1 MMADVSSSE
10 RAAAFVAQQS
20 QYDFDQLVAE
30 AIERSADEVR
40 RLSRDTDTKELSL
53 VAARVLGDLFGPLRE
68 AVAQRVARDHG
79 GGSVDE
85 VKRIMIDSVLSRA
98 FPLEPVKLINNTLN
112 LLLRDGHVDDL
123 CDAVGTL
130 DPEVGTPALQR
141 LAGRLIETFAG
152 LAGKVQAHVL
162 ENGWVGLAKEIP
174 KGGTGGEMWCALAG
188 ELAWRHRVVK
198 RGKGELELAEALPTP
213 LPIFVREL
221 KRVAAEVP
229 CPPLTSVRN
238 VETAAMGW
246 AHLVGSFGKLGVS
259 PELLALVMATR
270 PELYKVASALT
281 ALTRILAP
289 ESDSDFFVKFTL
301 AWRKC
306 GYAKLEVSHKL
317 AANLCLTDVPSNMT
331 VHSPWKA
338 WSLVVPDGLLG
349 TIARLWVYDD
359 GAGLVKVR
367 AIDMKGGPV
376 SDWSASIEGMC
387 RSLALGAA
395 LALSNPD
402 DFQKRSSSSGGAP
415 GSALRRH
422 GEPDFCQARFLLS
435 APVKIDLREHVREI
449 CEGVG
454 RKGSSPKVQFIVR
467 GHWRQQACGPEHSLR
482 KPIWIQ
488 AFWKGPEESRIL
500 LRHAQVVGDTDEAAK
515 KNKKKGQG

>member
-1 MMADVSSSE
+1 MTDASSDE
-10 RAAAFVAQQS
+10 RAAAVVAQMS
-20 QYDFDQLVAE
+20 QYDFGQVVAE
-30 AIERSADEVR
+30 AIQRAASEMR
-40 RLSRDTDTKELSL
+40 RLAQDTDAKELHV

-68 AVAQRVARDHG
+68 AVAQRVARENG

-85 VKRIMIDSVLSRA
+85 VKGELVAKVLRDA
-98 FPLEPVKLINNTLN
+98 FPLKPVELINSTLN
-112 LLLRDGHVDDL
+112 RLLRDGHVDDL

-130 DPEVGTPALQR
+130 DPEVGAPALQR
-141 LAGRLIETFAG
+141 LADRLIETFGG
-152 LAGKVQAHVL
+152 LAGKVQAHVV
-162 ENGWVGLAKEIP
+162 ENGWVGLAREIP
-174 KGGTGGEMWCALAG
+174 KGETGGQVWCALAG
-188 ELAWRHRVVK
+188 EIAWRYRVVK
-198 RGKGELELAEALPTP
+198 RGKGELELAEQLPVP

-229 CPPLTSVRN
+229 CPPLTSAHN
-238 VETAAMGW
+238 IETATMGW
-246 AHLVGSFGKLGVS
+246 AHLVGSLGKAGVG
-259 PELLALVMATR
+259 PELLVLVMATR
-270 PELYKVASALT
+270 PELEKVARTFAELI
-281 ALTRILAP
+281 RIVAP
-289 ESDSDFFVKFTL
+289 EPARDFFVKFSL

-317 AANLCLTDVPSNMT
+317 AANLCLTDVPSGMT
-331 VHSPWKA
+331 INSPWKA

-349 TIARLWVYDD
+349 TVARLWVYDD
-359 GAGLVKVR
+359 GAGRVEVR
-367 AIDMKGGPV
+367 AIDTKGAPMPLEAIQ
-376 SDWSASIEGMC
+376 SREMC

-402 DFQKRSSSSGGAP
+402 DFQKRSSSSGGVP
-415 GSALRRH
+415 GSARRRH

-500 LRHAQVVGDTDEAAK
+500 LRRARVVDATDEAAK
-515 KNKKKGQG
+515 KGKKKGQG

>member
-1 MMADVSSSE
+1 M
-10 RAAAFVAQQS
+10 S
-20 QYDFDQLVAE
+20 QYYFDQLVSE
-30 AIERSADEVR
+30 ALQRSESEVR
-40 RLSRDTDTKELSL
+40 RLAPDTDAKELPL
-53 VAARVLGDLFGPLRE
+53 VAARVLGDLLGPLRE
-68 AVAQRVARDHG
+68 AVAQRVAREHG

-85 VKRIMIDSVLSRA
+85 VKRLMVEKVLSVA
-98 FPLEPVKLINNTLN
+98 FPLKPVELISSTLN
-112 LLLRDGHVDDL
+112 RLLLDGHVDDL
-123 CDAVGTL
+123 CDAVGAL
-130 DPEVGTPALQR
+130 DPEMGTVAIQR
-141 LAGRLIETFAG
+141 LADRLIETFGG
-152 LAGKVQAHVL
+152 LAGKVQAHVV
-162 ENGWVGLAKEIP
+162 ENGWVGLAQEIP
-174 KGGTGGEMWCALAG
+174 KGRTGGEVWCDLAG
-188 ELAWRHRVVK
+188 ELAWRHRVIK
-198 RGKGELELAEALPTP
+198 RGKGELELAEALPVP

-229 CPPLTSVRN
+229 CPPLTSAHN
-238 VETAAMGW
+238 IETATMGW
-246 AHLVGSFGKLGVS
+246 AHLVGSLGKLGVG
-259 PELLALVMATR
+259 PELLVSVMATR
-270 PELYKVASALT
+270 PELAKVARTFAE
-281 ALTRILAP
+281 LTRIVAP
-289 ESDSDFFVKFTL
+289 EPARDFFVKFSL

-317 AANLCLTDVPSNMT
+317 AANLCLTDVPSGMT
-331 VHSPWKA
+331 INSPWKA

-349 TIARLWVYDD
+349 AVARLWVYDD
-359 GAGLVKVR
+359 GAGLVEVR
-367 AIDMKGGPV
+367 AIDTKGGPMPLEV
-376 SDWSASIEGMC
+376 LQSMEGMC

-415 GSALRRH
+415 GSARRRH

-500 LRHAQVVGDTDEAAK
+500 LRRSQVVGDTDEAAK
-515 KNKKKGQG
+515 KSKKKGRG